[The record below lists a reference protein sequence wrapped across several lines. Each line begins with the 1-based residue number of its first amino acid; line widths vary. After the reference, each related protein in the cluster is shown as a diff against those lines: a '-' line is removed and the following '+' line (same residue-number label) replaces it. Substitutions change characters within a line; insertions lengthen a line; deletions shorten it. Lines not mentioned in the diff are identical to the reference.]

1 MPPSFAHF
9 KADDIATVILPKF
22 HAILSVSSG
31 PAAPTQIEKQFAE
44 DIVASPAM
52 AKALALTDQCP
63 RLAAYLVQSDEVISR
78 LAICSFRQMVK
89 LDTAVVKKAYEALNA
104 VISRLQNTRADSLH
118 PSVEFFTE
126 IAPKIIVDCL
136 NNNLFDKISPL
147 VGHQVDV
154 IRQAALPTILHEARS
169 SDRVRS
175 GLTTAHTLRILQGNL
190 DEPQPSA
197 EVIEFITGVLPLI
210 AQRMCHDIDDV
221 LWLLERLASPNTK
234 VAAPIIEALRTS
246 ARKDDSVVH
255 DKFVQADLL
264 HRLDNPPTQA
274 SPEIT
279 KLISYFL
286 PILAVPHARNGALS
300 RIIPFLDHGRSS
312 VTKAC
317 VIACKKIVDSTPANR
332 GLLFQELG
340 KLDLARQ
347 STLELLDYILPPLC
361 RDWTSSGNLEFVSK
375 LLIHPEQRVRVH
387 GHKVWREVLSNTPEA
402 RATVPI
408 DTVFTLCSSAQE
420 DCVALGT
427 QILPT
432 MATEIAKGGPT
443 SVNKMLQLLNH
454 PRVETR
460 QAALRAIQKISD
472 SRGDSCEVLHMA
484 GAFPMLKQSLVV
496 HPLDG
501 PDLVQS
507 ILISVVPYLSQS
519 SDACRGL
526 LELLK

>member
-1 MPPSFAHF
+1 
-9 KADDIATVILPKF
+9 
-22 HAILSVSSG
+22 
-31 PAAPTQIEKQFAE
+31 
-44 DIVASPAM
+44 
-52 AKALALTDQCP
+52 
-63 RLAAYLVQSDEVISR
+63 
-78 LAICSFRQMVK
+78 
-89 LDTAVVKKAYEALNA
+89 
-104 VISRLQNTRADSLH
+104 
-118 PSVEFFTE
+118 
-126 IAPKIIVDCL
+126 
-136 NNNLFDKISPL
+136 
-147 VGHQVDV
+147 
-154 IRQAALPTILHEARS
+154 
-169 SDRVRS
+169 
-175 GLTTAHTLRILQGNL
+175 
-190 DEPQPSA
+190 
-197 EVIEFITGVLPLI
+197 
-210 AQRMCHDIDDV
+210 MCHDIDDV
-221 LWLLERLASPNTK
+221 IWLIERLASPNTK

-246 ARKDDSVVH
+246 SRKDDSVVH

-264 HRLDNPPTQA
+264 YRLDNPPTQA

-279 KLISYFL
+279 KLISDLL

-300 RIIPFLDHGRSS
+300 RIIPFLDHGRGA

-332 GLLFQELG
+332 ALLYQELR
-340 KLDLARQ
+340 KLDLARK

-361 RDWTSSGNLEFVSK
+361 RDWTSSGNLELVSRV
-375 LLIHPEQRVRVH
+375 LFHPEPRVRVH
-387 GHKVWREVLSNTPEA
+387 VHKIWREVLSNTPEA

-408 DTVFTLCSSAQE
+408 DTVFALCSAAQE

-432 MATEIAKGGPT
+432 MATEIARGGPA

-454 PRVETR
+454 PRLETR

-472 SRGDSCEVLHMA
+472 SKGDSCEVLNMA
-484 GAFPMLKQSLVV
+484 GAFPMLKQILVL

-507 ILISVVPYLSQS
+507 ILISMVPYLSQS